1 MGGVQTTSASLKLTS
16 GTYTVTATKAPT
28 GYKAAAPQKFTVSD
42 NGSVLVKGKTQQDRT
57 VTLTSQK
64 LVKTSGHSGHAAA
77 HHDRTG
83 HTAHLAKS
91 SAARAKTGT
100 HSGHHANVKRG
111 VESAEGAT
119 EEGESG
125 ETARVSTASSP
136 DITTIQPVGETPI
149 SGQDKSSCIT
159 ELTVDKDNVTAPEQI
174 KVTASFSDK
183 NSDSSD
189 SHVFKGGDTI
199 TITWDNSVHG

>member
-1 MGGVQTTSASLKLTS
+1 MQTTSASLKLTS

-91 SAARAKTGT
+91 SAAKAKTAKKT
-100 HSGHHANVKRG
+100 TKKTSKRANVKRS
-111 VESAEGAT
+111 VENIEGTT

-125 ETARVSTASSP
+125 ETSGNADDASHTIFTGAAGVTGVGVQPMAANASA
-136 DITTIQPVGETPI
+136 ITT
-149 SGQDKSSCIT
+149 
-159 ELTVDKDNVTAPEQI
+159 
-174 KVTASFSDK
+174 
-183 NSDSSD
+183 
-189 SHVFKGGDTI
+189 
-199 TITWDNSVHG
+199 